1 MQVTAR
7 HLRYSSQRGCRGT
20 TPENRKTPRLD
31 DIQVAPR
38 FPPRRTRDEALQEHP
53 LCPRM
58 GRTGVPGLFIGNTAE
73 SVLHQVDCSVL
84 ALKPP
89 GFVSPVTC

>member
-1 MQVTAR
+1 
-7 HLRYSSQRGCRGT
+7 
-20 TPENRKTPRLD
+20 
-31 DIQVAPR
+31 
-38 FPPRRTRDEALQEHP
+38 
-53 LCPRM
+53 M

-89 GFVSPVTC
+89 GFVSPV